1 MNKIMERIDVVMEDF
16 KLYRCIFL
24 KESKDYIIGKDIFN
38 SKIYKIKKNNESLD
52 FKIGTDNSFYAKK
65 EESGLFFKNIVLEVV
80 NYNEI
85 LKMAK

>member
-1 MNKIMERIDVVMEDF
+1 MEKI

-24 KESKDYIIGKDIFN
+24 KENKDYIIGKDIFS
-38 SKIYKIKKNNESLD
+38 SKIYNIRKNKETAT

-65 EESGLFFKNIVLEVV
+65 EESGVVFRKTILEVV
-80 NYNEI
+80 NYNEV